1 MTRSEFKKYS
11 NSTTASNFTKNKK
24 ILFEQQQKKLYE
36 KSLFLACGFVSEK
49 LSCFGLFLRM

>member
-24 ILFEQQQKKLYE
+24 ILFEQQQQKTL
-36 KSLFLACGFVSEK
+36 
-49 LSCFGLFLRM
+49 